1 LAILT
6 AEKKEPG
13 EAIFLLAK
21 CFCKKVRE
29 YAKLKAKQEER
40 ILLEFP
46 VDSLYYIMEFM
57 SRTEGKPLATLTKL
71 AVLLLQP
78 PAPFENKTIQPSE
91 LVE

>member
-1 LAILT
+1 M
-6 AEKKEPG
+6 
-13 EAIFLLAK
+13 
-21 CFCKKVRE
+21 
-29 YAKLKAKQEER
+29 
-40 ILLEFP
+40 LEFP